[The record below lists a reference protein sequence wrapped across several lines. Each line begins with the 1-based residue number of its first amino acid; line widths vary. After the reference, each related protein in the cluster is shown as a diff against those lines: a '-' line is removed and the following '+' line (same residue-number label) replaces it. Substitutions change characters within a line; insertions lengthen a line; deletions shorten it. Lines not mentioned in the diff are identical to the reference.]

1 VGQIF
6 QILKQVLSSRQNSG
20 PVNTQPRILILEDE
34 ERLGAEINQ
43 ALLRAGF
50 ETLLLSNGDDA
61 LEQGPKW
68 KPDLLVADVMV
79 PGKSG
84 FEVARSLTKLHGIP
98 TIFLTALGDFEHKAK
113 GFSLGADD
121 YIEKPFLINEL
132 MLRIRAVLN
141 RTGFQFRPFE
151 FGDISLNG
159 ESGVVEGPAGESSL
173 TRTEAEMLTELI
185 GAKGRVVSKA
195 FLLSQ
200 VWGYEH
206 FDKNIVEVHMSS
218 LRKKLAS
225 VSSSTRIETSRGF
238 GYSVVSDV

>member
-1 VGQIF
+1 MN
-6 QILKQVLSSRQNSG
+6 KQA
-20 PVNTQPRILILEDE
+20 RILILEDE

-43 ALLRAGF
+43 ALVRAGF
-50 ETLLLSNGDDA
+50 ETLLVANGDDA
-61 LEQGPKW
+61 LESGPKW
-68 KPDLLVADVMV
+68 KPDLLIADVMV

-84 FEVARSLTKLHGIP
+84 FEVAKSLTKIHGVP
-98 TIFLTALGDFEHKAK
+98 TIFLTALGDFENKAQ

-141 RTGFQFRPFE
+141 RTGFRFRPLE
-151 FGDISLNG
+151 FGDIALNE
-159 ESGVVEGPAGESSL
+159 ESGVLTGPEGGSSL

-185 GAKGRVVSKA
+185 SANGRVVSKA

-218 LRKKLAS
+218 LRKKLSQAS
-225 VSSSTRIETSRGF
+225 THTRIETSRGF
-238 GYSVVSDV
+238 GYSVVCDV